1 MNMQE
6 KLRTILRE
14 DPRALGVRVK
24 HTQLMQGVRL
34 YAHHKLGDSFEVK
47 TIHALE
53 GFPKAVANE
62 ARFYALEQDVMVFRL
77 GFNMD
82 KRHGQTTELIGYV
95 VTEGHYLGKKGAI
108 LWKFIDAS
116 ATKDQKETFEMMLS
130 RVSTFKLYTIP
141 NLKPIEVW

>member
-1 MNMQE
+1 MQE

-14 DPRALGVRVK
+14 DPRALGPRVK
-24 HTQLMQGVRL
+24 NTQLMHSGRL
-34 YAHHKLGDSFEVK
+34 YALHKLGDYFEAK
-47 TIHALE
+47 TARALE
-53 GFPKAVANE
+53 GFPKLLAE
-62 ARFYALEQDVMVFRL
+62 QARFCALGQDVMVFRL

-82 KRHGQTTELIGYV
+82 KRHGQTTEPIGYV
-95 VTEGHYLGKKGAI
+95 VTESHIGRKGDI